1 MNKEL
6 IKEFANQAIE
16 NISNKKILKDG
27 QVEQTWS
34 PDQFNEV
41 FAELIVQECV
51 RILNIWSDEKP
62 CSEGYDI
69 GTVYRIKERFKLNNE

>member
-16 NISNKKILKDG
+16 NISNKRILKDG
-27 QVEQTWS
+27 QVEQTWLS
-34 PDQFNEV
+34 DQFNEV

-51 RILNIWSDEKP
+51 RILNIWSDEEP